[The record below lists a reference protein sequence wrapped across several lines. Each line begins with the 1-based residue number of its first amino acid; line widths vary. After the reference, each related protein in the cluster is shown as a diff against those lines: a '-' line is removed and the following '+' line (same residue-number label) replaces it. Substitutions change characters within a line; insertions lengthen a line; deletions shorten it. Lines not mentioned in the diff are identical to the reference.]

1 MRLTLK
7 VVPGSSRDE
16 VVGRLGD
23 ALKVR
28 VSAPPEK
35 GRANRAVVSLLAA
48 FFDLE
53 PAAVRVV
60 AGGSSARKLV
70 ELEGADPAAV
80 AERLASL
87 SSRTPSTEGD

>member
-7 VVPGSSRDE
+7 VVPGSSRDQ

-23 ALKVR
+23 AIKVR

-35 GRANRAVVSLLAA
+35 GRANRAVASLLAA

-53 PAAVRVV
+53 PAAVRIV
-60 AGGSSARKLV
+60 AGGAASRKIV

-80 AERLASL
+80 SARIDSL
-87 SSRTPSTEGD
+87 